1 MFKLMLSNRTF
12 AKMSNTNKFKKRQL
26 FALLIAIFVIIELVV
41 VLLLP
46 AYHGLAWFFFYTAI
60 SNFCIPW
67 LPHEPAVL
75 LYGTL
80 FSPWLVALSGGIAT
94 CLMELFNYQ
103 LLQWIM
109 KLKPLKAM
117 KERQTYQKLESYFK
131 KAPFFSLVFAGFT
144 PVPFAPFR
152 VFAVTS
158 SYSLSLYILAVFVG
172 RTPRYYILALT
183 GKMINLPFWSY
194 VIIFAIF
201 IGIALSIHRNNK
213 KELTGVDVIEDNF
226 N

>member
-1 MFKLMLSNRTF
+1 MI
-12 AKMSNTNKFKKRQL
+12 
-26 FALLIAIFVIIELVV
+26 LIAIFAIIELVV

-46 AYHGLAWFFFYTAI
+46 TYHRLAWFFFYTAI

-80 FSPWLVALSGGIAT
+80 FSPWLVALTGGIAT
-94 CLMELFNYQ
+94 CLIELFNYQ
-103 LLQWIM
+103 LLQEIM
-109 KLKPLKAM
+109 KLKPLKVL
-117 KERQTYQKLESYFK
+117 KEKATYQRLESYFK
-131 KAPFFSLVFAGFT
+131 KAPFFSLVFTGFT

-158 SYSLSLYILAVFVG
+158 DYSLPLYILAVFVG

-194 VIIFAIF
+194 GIILAIF
-201 IGIALSIHRNNK
+201 IGIILLAHKQKRIDRC
-213 KELTGVDVIEDNF
+213 
-226 N
+226 